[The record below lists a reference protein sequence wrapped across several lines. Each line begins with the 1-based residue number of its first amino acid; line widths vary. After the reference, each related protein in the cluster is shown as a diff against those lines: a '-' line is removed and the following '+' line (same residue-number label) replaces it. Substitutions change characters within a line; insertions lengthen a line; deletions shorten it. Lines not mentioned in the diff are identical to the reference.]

1 MRPPEISAA
10 STIGPETAGTS
21 KLDGA
26 RHRLANN
33 PLSSLAGKDFAPPVA

>member
-26 RHRLANN
+26 RHRLANET
-33 PLSSLAGKDFAPPVA
+33 LSSLAGKTLHLP